1 MSEIPSD
8 IAGSSLQAGYQQADV
23 AKTRDAERAGQVQA
37 ARNHLRAVDESSGT
51 VETSDEA
58 TQVFTDAEGTGGQGR
73 ELEEETEEST
83 ESAADGDAE
92 DRAAGEPGGQ
102 LDIRA

>member
-8 IAGSSLQAGYQQADV
+8 IAGSALQAGFQQADV
-23 AKTRDAERAGQVQA
+23 AKARELDAYCQPQ
-37 ARNHLRAVDESSGT
+37 VDESSGT

-73 ELEEETEEST
+73 EFEEETEEST
-83 ESAADGDAE
+83 ESAAEPGAE
-92 DRAAGEPGGQ
+92 GRAPDEPGGQ
-102 LDIRA
+102 LDIKA